1 MYVGPTTLSGSGSEI
16 VAGDS
21 LTSSGG
27 ATGTISSG
35 GVGAASNDFTFTTS
49 GGTESMYIDD
59 NVAGSGGQDITVFG
73 DRSYRFDVSDSSMSG
88 LVFALSTTVNGQWGP
103 DGTAANSSY
112 GGSNRLILTSTAY
125 TYDEIYVY
133 DVEGT
138 WVNSTDGFTFSG
150 ATYTVTGQTA
160 EPYGVVRSYSDNTL
174 YIIKGLN
181 SANFAGSDTFQD
193 VPASNTA
200 TRSTVTVSSVNVGST
215 AVEGS
220 NYLAKDVANG
230 NNEIDKITS
239 LVIGP
244 GERLIVESATQNNV
258 FSLIGFEDNSTA
270 LTTRVFGS

>member
-103 DGTAANSSY
+103 DGTAGNSDD
-112 GGSNRLILTSTAY
+112 GTEY
-125 TYDEIYVY
+125 T
-133 DVEGT
+133 
-138 WVNSTDGFTFSG
+138 
-150 ATYTVTGQTA
+150 
-160 EPYGVVRSYSDNTL
+160 L
-174 YIIKGLN
+174 
-181 SANFAGSDTFQD
+181 
-193 VPASNTA
+193 
-200 TRSTVTVSSVNVGST
+200 
-215 AVEGS
+215 
-220 NYLAKDVANG
+220 
-230 NNEIDKITS
+230 
-239 LVIGP
+239 
-244 GERLIVESATQNNV
+244 
-258 FSLIGFEDNSTA
+258 SLIHI
-270 LTTRVFGS
+270 